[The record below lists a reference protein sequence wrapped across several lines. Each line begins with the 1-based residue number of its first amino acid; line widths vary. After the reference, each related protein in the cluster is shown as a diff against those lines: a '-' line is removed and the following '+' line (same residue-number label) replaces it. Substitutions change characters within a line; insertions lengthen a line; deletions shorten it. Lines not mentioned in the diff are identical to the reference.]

1 MVEGGVDD
9 GIRLA
14 RAVAKA
20 FQILQ
25 RAAMDF
31 RAHGSEL
38 LCSGVGAGK
47 PEHLVARCDQ
57 FADDGGADKSGG
69 AGKEYAHVKVS
80 KVDRRRISAK
90 LSFY

>member
-20 FQILQ
+20 FEILE

-31 RAHGSEL
+31 RAHGRERARA
-38 LCSGVGAGK
+38 GVGAGET
-47 PEHLVARCDQ
+47 EHLMARCDE
-57 FADDGGADKSGG
+57 FADDGGADEAGG
-69 AGKEYAHVKVS
+69 AGNEDAHGKS
-80 KVDRRRISAK
+80 PMLFGDGYRAK
-90 LSFY
+90 LSSC

>member
-1 MVEGGVDD
+1 VLVVRAILREPGKIMVEGRVDD

-31 RAHGSEL
+31 RARGSEL
-38 LCSGVGAGK
+38 LCSGIGTG
-47 PEHLVARCDQ
+47 ESQHLVA
-57 FADDGGADKSGG
+57 
-69 AGKEYAHVKVS
+69 
-80 KVDRRRISAK
+80 
-90 LSFY
+90 